1 MTDGGRRSALAAQ
14 KNVPQLEET
23 CKTFALFDGKESRHY
38 VA

>member
-23 CKTFALFDGKESRHY
+23 CKKKRVQDICAL
-38 VA
+38 